1 MSDKFICPALRNQA
15 AVRIAGTIACLL
27 AGANWGLAQESP
39 QAPLT
44 PPPDH
49 EVRRLS
55 TKPEPPAP
63 PSLPP
68 EEIIHRFSQKED
80 QFLAV
85 RPTYGYRK
93 TLRIDEFGENGKLM
107 GQYLLVTEV
116 TRAANGQV
124 ISKIIEK
131 PQSTLHTFTLEAED
145 VKELDRIPAFPLT
158 SSQLSKYDLQYLGE
172 EQVDEV
178 DTYIFQVKPKTL
190 ERAKAYFDGIV
201 WVDKQ
206 YLEVVKTYGKWVN
219 ELGDVHTP
227 PMLPFTMY
235 ETYRENVDGKYWFPS
250 YMRSD
255 ETIHLKDTNI
265 PLRLVVKWTDFK
277 PLPPAASPSSTS
289 PTRPGLVDKDAGAT
303 DTSSTSSAA
312 PVTAKP

>member
-1 MSDKFICPALRNQA
+1 MGAIAAICVI
-15 AVRIAGTIACLL
+15 AVPWATPRA
-27 AGANWGLAQESP
+27 WAQESP
-39 QAPLT
+39 QAPLA
-44 PPPDH
+44 PPPEH

-68 EEIIHRFSQKED
+68 EEIIRKFSQKED

-93 TLRIDEFGENGKLM
+93 TLRIDEFGEDGKLL
-107 GQYLLVTEV
+107 GQFLLVTEV

-124 ISKIIEK
+124 VSKIVEK
-131 PQSTLHTFTLEAED
+131 PQSTLHTFTLETED
-145 VKELDRIPAFPLT
+145 VKELERMPAFPLT
-158 SSQLSKYDLQYLGE
+158 SAQLPKYDLQYLGE
-172 EQVDEV
+172 ERVDEV

-255 ETIHLKDTNI
+255 ETVHLKDANI
-265 PLRLVVKWTDFK
+265 PLRLVIKWTDFK
-277 PLPPAASPSSTS
+277 PLPAAASPGSSPAAQ
-289 PTRPGLVDKDAGAT
+289 PTGTAPT
-303 DTSSTSSAA
+303 A
-312 PVTAKP
+312 PVSEKP

>member
-1 MSDKFICPALRNQA
+1 MRSSAIV
-15 AVRIAGTIACLL
+15 AVWAVTASV
-27 AGANWGLAQESP
+27 AFAQESP
-39 QAPLT
+39 PAPLT

-68 EEIIHRFSQKED
+68 AEIIRKFSEKED
-80 QFLAV
+80 QFLSA
-85 RPTYGYRK
+85 RPSYSYRK
-93 TLRIDEFGENGKLM
+93 TLRIDEFGPDGKQT

-116 TRAANGQV
+116 TRAPNGQV
-124 ISKIIEK
+124 ISKIVDK
-131 PQSTLHTFTLEAED
+131 PQSTLHTFTLETED

-158 SSQLSKYDLQYLGE
+158 SSQLPKYDLQYLGE
-172 EQVDEV
+172 EKVDEV

-190 ERAKAYFDGIV
+190 ERAKAYFDGII

-219 ELGDVHTP
+219 ELGDVHVS
-227 PMLPFTMY
+227 MLPFAMF

-255 ETIHLKDTNI
+255 ETVHLKDGNF
-265 PLRLVVKWTDFK
+265 PLRLVIKWSDFK
-277 PLPPAASPSSTS
+277 PLPPAASPSSPSPAPSAGSSSSPPS
-289 PTRPGLVDKDAGAT
+289 PTSSSPIQPK
-303 DTSSTSSAA
+303 TSA
-312 PVTAKP
+312 PSL

>member
-1 MSDKFICPALRNQA
+1 MSHKVLSLGSLHGSPTGLAALVAVWLVGPAA
-15 AVRIAGTIACLL
+15 A
-27 AGANWGLAQESP
+27 LAQESP

-68 EEIIHRFSQKED
+68 AEIIRRFSEKED

-85 RPTYGYRK
+85 RANYGYRK
-93 TLRIDEFGENGKLM
+93 TLRIDEFGPDGKQT

-116 TRAANGQV
+116 MRAPNGQV
-124 ISKIIEK
+124 VNKIIDK
-131 PQSTLHTFTLEAED
+131 PQSTLHTFTLETED
-145 VKELDRIPAFPLT
+145 VKELERIPAFPLT

-190 ERAKAYFDGIV
+190 ERAKAYFDGII

-219 ELGDVHTP
+219 ELGDVHVS
-227 PMLPFTMY
+227 MLPFAMY

-255 ETIHLKDTNI
+255 ETVHLKDGNF
-265 PLRLVVKWTDFK
+265 PLRLVIKWTDFK
-277 PLPPAASPSSTS
+277 PLPPAGSPGSQ
-289 PTRPGLVDKDAGAT
+289 PTAPPPGF
-303 DTSSTSSAA
+303 
-312 PVTAKP
+312 

>member
-1 MSDKFICPALRNQA
+1 MGAIA
-15 AVRIAGTIACLL
+15 AFCVLVAPRA
-27 AGANWGLAQESP
+27 WAQESP
-39 QAPLT
+39 QAPLA

-68 EEIIHRFSQKED
+68 EEIIRKFSQKED

-93 TLRIDEFGENGKLM
+93 TLRIDEFGEDGKLL
-107 GQYLLVTEV
+107 GQFLLVTEV

-124 ISKIIEK
+124 VSKIVEK
-131 PQSTLHTFTLEAED
+131 PQSTLHTFTLETED
-145 VKELDRIPAFPLT
+145 VKELERMPAFPLT
-158 SSQLSKYDLQYLGE
+158 SAQLPKYDLQYLGE
-172 EQVDEV
+172 ERVDEV

-255 ETIHLKDTNI
+255 ETVHLKDANI
-265 PLRLVVKWTDFK
+265 PLRLVIKWTDFK
-277 PLPPAASPSSTS
+277 PLPAAASPGSSPPAQ
-289 PTRPGLVDKDAGAT
+289 PTGTAPT
-303 DTSSTSSAA
+303 A
-312 PVTAKP
+312 PVSEKP

>member
-1 MSDKFICPALRNQA
+1 MGAVA
-15 AVRIAGTIACLL
+15 AFCVLVAPWVAPRA
-27 AGANWGLAQESP
+27 WAQESP
-39 QAPLT
+39 QAPLA

-68 EEIIHRFSQKED
+68 EEIIRKFSQKED

-93 TLRIDEFGENGKLM
+93 TLRIDEFGEDGKLL
-107 GQYLLVTEV
+107 GQFLLVTEV

-124 ISKIIEK
+124 VSKIVEK
-131 PQSTLHTFTLEAED
+131 PQSTLHTFTLETED
-145 VKELDRIPAFPLT
+145 VKELERMPAFPLT
-158 SSQLSKYDLQYLGE
+158 SAQLPKYDLQYLGE
-172 EQVDEV
+172 ERVDEV

-255 ETIHLKDTNI
+255 ETVHLKDANI
-265 PLRLVVKWTDFK
+265 PLRLVIKWTDFK
-277 PLPPAASPSSTS
+277 PLPAAASPGSSPAAQ
-289 PTRPGLVDKDAGAT
+289 PTGTAPT
-303 DTSSTSSAA
+303 A
-312 PVTAKP
+312 PVSEKP

>member
-1 MSDKFICPALRNQA
+1 MRETLFQPASLT
-15 AVRIAGTIACLL
+15 RIARMGAIAAFCVLV
-27 AGANWGLAQESP
+27 APRAWAQESP
-39 QAPLT
+39 QAPLA

-68 EEIIHRFSQKED
+68 EEIIRKFSQKED

-93 TLRIDEFGENGKLM
+93 TLRIDEFGEDGKLL
-107 GQYLLVTEV
+107 GQFLLVTEV

-124 ISKIIEK
+124 VSKIVEK
-131 PQSTLHTFTLEAED
+131 PQSTLHTFTLETED
-145 VKELDRIPAFPLT
+145 VKELERMPAFPLT
-158 SSQLSKYDLQYLGE
+158 SAQLPKYDLQYLGE
-172 EQVDEV
+172 ERVDEV

-255 ETIHLKDTNI
+255 ETVHLKDANI
-265 PLRLVVKWTDFK
+265 PLRLVIKWTDFK
-277 PLPPAASPSSTS
+277 PLPAAASPGSSPAAQ
-289 PTRPGLVDKDAGAT
+289 PTGTAPT
-303 DTSSTSSAA
+303 A
-312 PVTAKP
+312 PVSEKP